1 MKQYRRVIERY
12 RRMIIMALRR
22 IREIAEDLGLSED
35 EIETYG
41 KYMAKIP
48 VEAIKKLENK
58 PDGKLILVTATS
70 PTPAGEGKTT
80 TSIGLGQA
88 LKQMGKS
95 VAVAI
100 REPSLGPCFGIKGG
114 ATGGGKSIVEPSD
127 RINLFFT
134 SDFPAVSAAHNLLSA
149 LINNHI
155 YHGNSLNIDPKS
167 ILFPRAIDMNDRSLR
182 EVIVGAGERPTGT
195 MVRDQYVITPA
206 SEIMAILALS
216 TDYGDLKERLSKIL
230 VAFTHDHKPVFSGD
244 LNAQG
249 AMAALLSDALKPNIV
264 QTSEGV
270 PTFIHTGPFGNIAHG
285 TSSIIAD
292 RMALKLADYVVTEA
306 GFGSDLGAEK
316 FMDLVSDLGNLNVS
330 AVVVVTTI
338 KAMKYNGGSKDFKN
352 EDVGALEDG
361 MKNLFR
367 HVENIRN
374 FGFEPVV
381 AVNEFPSDTD
391 REKELLFNALREN
404 KIDYAL
410 SRVFAEGGQGGT
422 DLAEKVLEKLS
433 SAPESINRVYSK
445 TEDVREKIEK
455 IARRVYG
462 ASGVNYSA
470 EALRDLR
477 RIKRFGFSDFYVCMA
492 KTQYSLS
499 DNPSL
504 LNAPENFTVEIKRIA
519 ISSGAGFIVP
529 MLGDVMTMPGLPTRP
544 AAEDV
549 DIKEDGTIVG
559 LS

>member
-1 MKQYRRVIERY
+1 
-12 RRMIIMALRR
+12 MALRR
-22 IREIAEDLGLSED
+22 IKEVAEELGLSED

-41 KYMAKIP
+41 KYMAKVP
-48 VEAIKKLENK
+48 VEVLGRMADRK
-58 PDGKLILVTATS
+58 DGELILVTATS

-88 LKQMGKS
+88 LKQLGKK

-149 LINNHI
+149 MINNHI
-155 YHGNSLNIDPKS
+155 HHGNSLNIDPKN

-182 EVIVGAGERPTGT
+182 EVIVGAGAKATGA
-195 MVRDQYVITPA
+195 MVKDQYVITPA

-216 TDYGDLKERLSKIL
+216 TDYKDLKERLSRIL
-230 VAFTHDHKPVFSGD
+230 VAFTYDHKPVFSGD
-244 LNAQG
+244 INAQG

-316 FMDLVSDLGNLNVS
+316 FLDLVSDLGKLKVS

-338 KAMKYNGGSKDFKN
+338 KALKYNGGAKDFKS
-352 EDVGALEDG
+352 EDPEALSKG
-361 MKNLFR
+361 MNNLFR

-374 FGFEPVV
+374 FGFDPVV
-381 AVNEFPSDTD
+381 AVNEFPADTD
-391 REKELLFNALREN
+391 REKEILFSELKAR
-404 KIDYAL
+404 KIDYSL
-410 SRVFAEGGQGGT
+410 SRVFADGGAGGI
-422 DLAEKVLEKLS
+422 DLAKNVLEKIKS
-433 SAPESINRVYSK
+433 KPSEIKRVYAK
-445 TEDVREKIEK
+445 TGDVKEKIES

-462 ASGVNYSA
+462 AAGVNYSA
-470 EALRDLR
+470 DALRDLR
-477 RIKRFGFSDFYVCMA
+477 RIKKFGFSDFYVCMA

-499 DNPSL
+499 DDPSK
-504 LNAPENFTVEIKRIA
+504 LNAPENFTVEIKGIS